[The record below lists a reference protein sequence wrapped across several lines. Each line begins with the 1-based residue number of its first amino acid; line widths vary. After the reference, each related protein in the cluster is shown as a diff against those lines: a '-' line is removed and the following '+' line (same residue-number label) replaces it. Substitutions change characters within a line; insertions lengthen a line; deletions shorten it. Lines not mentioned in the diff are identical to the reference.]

1 VNARAFS
8 QVTGGRSSAARVDIR
23 RLRLID
29 WDESAVAGKTA
40 FELVANFLG
49 RRRVCRATGQEKR
62 DGNGQ
67 QGFHLEML

>member
-1 VNARAFS
+1 
-8 QVTGGRSSAARVDIR
+8 
-23 RLRLID
+23 LID